1 MKKSSI
7 KLINP
12 FCEKKIMSD
21 FLEDGGKLVGSLL
34 LIWTLLSLAIT
45 LFKFYFLNAFEL
57 DFLIQEMILSIIPTE
72 VGLIES
78 LVKYPIY

>member
-1 MKKSSI
+1 M
-7 KLINP
+7 N
-12 FCEKKIMSD
+12 D
-21 FLEDGGKLVGSLL
+21 FLEEFGKLASYLL
-34 LIWTLLSLAIT
+34 LIWTFLSLAIT

-78 LVKYPIY
+78 LVKYPLLLVIVLFFFVKYVKN